1 MPRIEQNTSKSRH
14 NNLVVSLASSMEEVK
29 AAQSL
34 RFRVFAEE
42 MGAQLP
48 NSDGRLDRDHFDT
61 YCHHLIVRDTT
72 TGEVVAYTRILTNAQ
87 AKLAGRYY
95 SESEFDL
102 HHIHSLSGKI
112 MEVGRTCVHQ
122 DYRSGGAIGVLWSGL
137 AQFMVEN
144 QFDYL
149 MGCASIP
156 ITNDG
161 LSIRMLYEHLKHKY
175 LSHEETRVY
184 PKTAMPI
191 HLFSLQ
197 EHVDIDWQKPMPLP
211 PLLKAYMRL
220 GAEVCGEPCW
230 DPDFSVADVFVLLDR
245 RRLNARY
252 AKHFVQRTVQECKPV
267 DNFIAVTPP
276 GMLAA

>member
-1 MPRIEQNTSKSRH
+1 MPRIEQHDPLSQR

-42 MGAQLP
+42 MGAELP
-48 NSDGRLDRDHFDT
+48 SSDMGLDRDHFDT
-61 YCHHLIVRDTT
+61 YCHHLIVRDTHS
-72 TGEVVAYTRILTNAQ
+72 GEVIAYTRILTDSQ

-102 HHIHSLSGKI
+102 HHIHDFNGKI
-112 MEVGRTCVHQ
+112 MEVGRTCVHR
-122 DYRSGGAIGVLWSGL
+122 DYRSGAAIGVLWSGL

-144 QFDYL
+144 RFDYL

-156 ITNDG
+156 ITHDG
-161 LSIRMLYEHLKHKY
+161 LSIRTLYEYLRHKY
-175 LSHEETRVY
+175 LSSDDARVY
-184 PKTAMPI
+184 PKTPMPAS
-191 HLFSLQ
+191 LFSLPEQ
-197 EHVDIDWQKPMPLP
+197 SDIDWQKTMPLP

-220 GAEVCGEPCW
+220 GAEICGEPCW
-230 DPDFSVADVFVLLDR
+230 DPAFNVADVFVLLDR

-252 AKHFVQRTVQECKPV
+252 AKHFVQRTVQTTARLP
-267 DNFIAVTPP
+267 FTAVTPP
-276 GMLAA
+276 GMMAA

>member
-1 MPRIEQNTSKSRH
+1 MPRITQTTSPSRH
-14 NNLVVSLASSMEEVK
+14 NLKVSLASSMEEVK
-29 AAQSL
+29 AAQNL

-48 NSDGRLDRDHFDT
+48 NSEARLDRDHFDT
-61 YCHHLIVRDTT
+61 YCHHLIVRDSTT
-72 TGEVVAYTRILTNAQ
+72 QEVVAYTRILTSAQ
-87 AKLAGRYY
+87 AKLAGRFY
-95 SESEFDL
+95 SESEFDMQR
-102 HHIHSLSGKI
+102 IHDLNGKF

-122 DYRSGGAIGVLWSGL
+122 DYRSGAAIGVLWSGL
-137 AQFMVEN
+137 AQFMVDN

-156 ITNDG
+156 ITHDG
-161 LSIRMLYEHLKHKY
+161 LSIRMLYEYLKHKY
-175 LSHEETRVY
+175 LSDDDTRVY
-184 PKTAMPI
+184 PKTPMPG
-191 HLFSLQ
+191 HLFSLH
-197 EHVDIDWQKPMPLP
+197 ESADIDWQKPMPLP

-252 AKHFVQRTVQECKPV
+252 AKHFVQRTVQTHKPV
-267 DNFIAVTPP
+267 DTFTAVTPP